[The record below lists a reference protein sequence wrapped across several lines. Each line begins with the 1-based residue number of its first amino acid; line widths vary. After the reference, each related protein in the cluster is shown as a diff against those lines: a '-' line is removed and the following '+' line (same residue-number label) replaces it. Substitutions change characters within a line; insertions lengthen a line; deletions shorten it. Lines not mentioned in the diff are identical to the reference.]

1 MIGGGQCFE
10 PILYRS
16 GCVGSVSTNIV
27 VMDSKDNKK
36 LYEALYIRTNGQPLE
51 SLNEGF
57 ITLKDKG
64 YRTEDILGV
73 GVTGSARV
81 LVGNIIGA
89 DSIKNEI
96 TAHAVAAIDTYP
108 QVKNRNRDWRTGFQ
122 NYFES
127 AMAWSLNFAM
137 NTICAAGTGSF
148 LDQQAFRLNIPIEEF
163 GDFALRADEPV
174 RIAGRC
180 TVFAETDMV
189 HKQQEG
195 ATKEQIVA
203 GLCEALARN
212 YINNVAKGKSIEAP
226 ILFQGGVAFNKGIKN
241 AFERELAT
249 QLVIP
254 KHFNVM
260 GALGSAI
267 LAKEA
272 IDDTKKKTTFKGFD
286 IMQRKYQLKRVACQD
301 CPKRVRAYRSD
312 CRGRDCSKVGG
323 PLVENGKNR
332 KLPASK
338 IIGIPRGLS
347 YYLDDF
353 SWGKVFSYSGLSG

>member
-1 MIGGGQCFE
+1 MNQYYIGVD
-10 PILYRS
+10 
-16 GCVGSVSTNIV
+16 VGSVSTNIV
-27 VMDSKDNKK
+27 LLDSKDNKK
-36 LYEALYIRTNGQPLE
+36 LLEALYIRTNGQPME
-51 SLNEGF
+51 SLKEGF
-57 ITLKDKG
+57 KILKDKG
-64 YRTEDILGV
+64 YRTEDIIGV

-81 LVGNIIGA
+81 LIGNIIGA

-96 TAHAVAAIDTYP
+96 TAHAVAAIDVYP
-108 QVKNRNRDWRTGFQ
+108 DVKTVIEIGGQDSKIILLRDGVVID
-122 NYFES
+122 
-127 AMAWSLNFAM
+127 FAM

-212 YINNVAKGKSIEAP
+212 YLNNVAKGKSIEEP
-226 ILFQGGVAFNKGIKN
+226 IIFQGGVAFNKGIIN
-241 AFERELAT
+241 AFEKELGV

-254 KHFNVM
+254 DHFNVM
-260 GALGSAI
+260 GALGSGI

-272 IDDTKKKTTFKGFD
+272 IHETKRPTLFRGFD
-286 IMQRKYQLKRVACQD
+286 IMQSNHQLKRVECQD
-301 CPKRVRAYRSD
+301 CSNACELTEVTVAGEIVAKWGDR
-312 CRGRDCSKVGG
+312 C
-323 PLVENGKNR
+323 GKWQR
-332 KLPASK
+332 Q
-338 IIGIPRGLS
+338 
-347 YYLDDF
+347 
-353 SWGKVFSYSGLSG
+353 